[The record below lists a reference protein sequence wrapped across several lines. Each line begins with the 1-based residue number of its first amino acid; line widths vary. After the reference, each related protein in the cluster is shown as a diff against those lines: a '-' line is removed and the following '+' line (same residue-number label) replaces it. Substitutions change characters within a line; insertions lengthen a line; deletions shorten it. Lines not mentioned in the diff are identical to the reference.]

1 MSVSPD
7 QYAYVNP
14 APFDDDSADYVLPI
28 AKQFTD
34 HLDIPHFE
42 PNLTQQSIIQTPTHA
57 VTIPCTEARLAR
69 FWKWM
74 RGRFGLGDG

>member
-7 QYAYVNP
+7 QYAYANP

-28 AKQFTD
+28 AKQFAD
-34 HLDIPHFE
+34 HLNIPHFD
-42 PNLTQQSIIQTPTHA
+42 PNLTHQSITQAPKQA

-69 FWKWM
+69 FRKWI
-74 RGRFGLGDG
+74 RGWFGLGDG